1 MDRYAAAFTSID
13 KDTANA
19 HKVVTYVLRNKN
31 TGESEWTKIFEKEY
45 HSATDNWIRVGCRI
59 YDGPKNDVRVI
70 VELHQEVSHN
80 IVPGEEFQ
88 VFLTLIQ
95 PA

>member
-1 MDRYAAAFTSID
+1 
-13 KDTANA
+13 
-19 HKVVTYVLRNKN
+19 
-31 TGESEWTKIFEKEY
+31 
-45 HSATDNWIRVGCRI
+45 
-59 YDGPKNDVRVI
+59 